1 MPAQTNGACQP
12 LPHGN
17 TTSQAQY
24 LAQLFKA
31 LLLLSEERGFET
43 FDGGNKGLGGGSG
56 EMGKKW
62 NVFLAQCHQS
72 PSRIG
77 VG

>member
-1 MPAQTNGACQP
+1 MGRANPP
-12 LPHGN
+12 LLPHGN
-17 TTSQAQY
+17 STPWAQNS
-24 LAQLFKA
+24 AQLFKA
-31 LLLLSEERGFET
+31 LPLLLSEEGGFET

-56 EMGKKW
+56 EIGKKW